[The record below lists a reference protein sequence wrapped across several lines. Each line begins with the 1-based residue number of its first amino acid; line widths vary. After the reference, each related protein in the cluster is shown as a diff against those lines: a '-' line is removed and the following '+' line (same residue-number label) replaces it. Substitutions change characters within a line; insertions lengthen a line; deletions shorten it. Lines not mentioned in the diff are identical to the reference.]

1 VVVDEITIVGS
12 RCGRFQPAIDL
23 LASKEVRVDDLVSEE
38 FDLGDGVKAMNIA
51 ANKGVLKVLLNM
63 DKP

>member
-1 VVVDEITIVGS
+1 
-12 RCGRFQPAIDL
+12 